1 MKKYFLL
8 VAVAGP
14 ALAIATP
21 AQASII
27 QYDVTNASGGSCQHG
42 LAVGP
47 LRDSKCTRRFSFQD
61 GTTFTQDTAAGTATF
76 TGTAINKIGEV
87 ATLNLSFSGF
97 QDNLLPGQEFKNP
110 PRGVAF
116 DPAAIDF
123 YNTGAGTITIGG
135 TAFTLDP
142 HDPLTDNTTFQF
154 GPGANDFTAD
164 FGGSAWLNVL
174 DPSGTRLPHFDI
186 NFDLALRPGTAVPA
200 PGALALFGLALAG
213 VWAGRRRRR
222 TAA

>member
-1 MKKYFLL
+1 MKKSILL
-8 VAVAGP
+8 LAVAGS
-14 ALAIATP
+14 ALAIAAP

-27 QYDVTNASGGSCQHG
+27 EYSVSNASDGACQHG
-42 LAVGP
+42 LWVNS
-47 LRDSKCTRRFSFQD
+47 LRSGCNRRFSFQD
-61 GTTFTQDTAAGTATF
+61 GSTFTQDTSAGTATF
-76 TGTAINKIGEV
+76 TGTAINRGGEV

-97 QDNLLPGQEFKNP
+97 QDNLLPGQDFKNP
-110 PRGVAF
+110 PAGVPF
-116 DPAAIDF
+116 DPAAIDY
-123 YNTGAGTITIGG
+123 YNSGAGTIVISGET
-135 TAFTLDP
+135 FTLDP
-142 HDPLTDNTTFQF
+142 YDPLTGNTLFQF

-174 DPSGTRLPHFDI
+174 DPSGRRLPHFDI

-222 TAA
+222 LTA